1 MGFLLVTGE
10 FQTQDTL
17 DHTKSLIKE
26 IKFYAGLP
34 NPKQCGKGEDLL
46 LDASELRG
54 ANLFIS
60 TPSVRDS
67 VRMWKVLHK

>member
-46 LDASELRG
+46 LDASEL
-54 ANLFIS
+54 
-60 TPSVRDS
+60 
-67 VRMWKVLHK
+67 